1 MFSEFQKTL
10 SEPLKF
16 EGVGLH
22 SEKIKNNI
30 ASASDNEGIM
40 FKRTDVSKII

>member
-10 SEPLKF
+10 SEPVKF

-22 SEKIKNNI
+22 SGKIKNNI
-30 ASASDNEGIM
+30 FLHQIM
-40 FKRTDVSKII
+40 KALCLKEQM